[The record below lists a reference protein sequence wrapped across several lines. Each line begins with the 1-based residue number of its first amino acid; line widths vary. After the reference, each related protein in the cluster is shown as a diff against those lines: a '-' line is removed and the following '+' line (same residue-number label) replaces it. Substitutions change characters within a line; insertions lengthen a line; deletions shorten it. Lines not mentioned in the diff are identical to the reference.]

1 MPPIRRAA
9 CSLRSRGWFH
19 AAPALPGALAVL
31 LAALMALALTLAG
44 GGSAAAT
51 VAPCHAAAEALRD
64 GAGPPPGLSTP
75 LAIEITCAA
84 PALVNVQLPGGGAV
98 TQHDVRS
105 GSPLRLEGERAY
117 LCDGQD
123 PSIGIASPALDWFQ
137 SVPIGGVDSLPQCN
151 VLLRPGSTQLRWS
164 GPPTSLRDAF
174 AGRALGWLD
183 RERGPDGGV
192 PGLSVWFIP
201 EGQPWYAVGWG
212 DGVPSRMQGLSQL
225 LPGFEYYVSSDME
238 RAWTFPRPRSNGSLF
253 EDAQVV
259 AFYGYPGVPAM
270 GALGKAPPAEAADEV
285 AAWAAR
291 YDRLNGPR
299 DVIPAFHLI
308 TAVAQAHQTADGTYL
323 RRMSDERIA
332 TYVEAAR
339 DREMLVFLD
348 VQIGWSDPL
357 TEVKLLQKFLREPF
371 VHVALD
377 PEFATLQR
385 GLRPGLVIGSLEAEQ
400 LNEVQHYLASL
411 VEEEGLPTKILVVHQ
426 FVDWMLLNRDTV
438 EDVSSVELTIDMD
451 GFGGINLKLRH
462 YERYS
467 LVAPSERS
475 AIKLFFRQDQPIMSP
490 EQIQALAHVPDMII
504 YH

>member
-1 MPPIRRAA
+1 M
-9 CSLRSRGWFH
+9 
-19 AAPALPGALAVL
+19 
-31 LAALMALALTLAG
+31 
-44 GGSAAAT
+44 
-51 VAPCHAAAEALRD
+51 
-64 GAGPPPGLSTP
+64 
-75 LAIEITCAA
+75 
-84 PALVNVQLPGGGAV
+84 
-98 TQHDVRS
+98 
-105 GSPLRLEGERAY
+105 
-117 LCDGQD
+117 
-123 PSIGIASPALDWFQ
+123 
-137 SVPIGGVDSLPQCN
+137 
-151 VLLRPGSTQLRWS
+151 LLRPGYTQLRWS
-164 GPPTSLRDAF
+164 GPRTSLRDAF
-174 AGRALGWLD
+174 AGGALGWRD
-183 RERGPDGGV
+183 WERDPDGSV

-201 EGQPWYAVGWG
+201 EDEPWYAVGWG
-212 DGVPSRMQGLSQL
+212 DGVPSPMRGLSYL
-225 LPGFEYYVSSDME
+225 LPGLDYLVVSDVE
-238 RAWTFPRPRSNGSLF
+238 RPWSFPRPPSGGSLF
-253 EDAQVV
+253 DRAQVV
-259 AFYGYPGVPAM
+259 AFYGYPGVPVM
-270 GALGKAPPAEAADEV
+270 GALGKAPPAEVAEEV

-339 DREMLVFLD
+339 DREMLLFLD

-357 TEVKLLQKFLREPF
+357 AEVRLLEQFLREPF
-371 VHVALD
+371 VHLALD
-377 PEFATLQR
+377 PEFATLQL
-385 GLRPGLVIGSLEAEQ
+385 GLRPGLAIGSLEAEQ

-411 VEEEGLPTKILVVHQ
+411 VEDEGLPPKILVVHQ
-426 FVDWMLLNRDTV
+426 FVDWMLLNRDAV
-438 EDVSSVELTIDMD
+438 EDVGSVELTIDMD

>member
-1 MPPIRRAA
+1 MPPMIRLSSSIRP
-9 CSLRSRGWFH
+9 RGWFR
-19 AAPALPGALAVL
+19 ATPAQPTALAIL
-31 LAALMALALTLAG
+31 LAALLAFVLTVAG
-44 GGSAAAT
+44 GGSAAASL
-51 VAPCHAAAEALRD
+51 APCDAAAEA
-64 GAGPPPGLSTP
+64 APGVATVDLLSTP
-75 LAIEITCAA
+75 LAIEITCLTQARVKVRMA
-84 PALVNVQLPGGGAV
+84 GGLGSTHLVEP
-98 TQHDVRS
+98 R
-105 GSPLRLEGERAY
+105 SPLRIEDERAY
-117 LCDGQD
+117 LCHGDD
-123 PSIGIASPALDWFQ
+123 PQVEIASRTLGWVQQVAISGIDT
-137 SVPIGGVDSLPQCN
+137 LPRCD
-151 VLLRPGSTQLRWS
+151 VLLRPGFTQLRWS
-164 GPPTSLRDAF
+164 GPRTSLPEVF
-174 AGRALGWLD
+174 AGGALGWRD
-183 RERGPDGGV
+183 WERDPDGSV

-212 DGVPSRMQGLSQL
+212 DGVPSHMQGLSQL
-225 LPGFEYYVSSDME
+225 TPGLEYLVISDVE
-238 RAWTFPRPRSNGSLF
+238 RPWKFPRPPSGESLF

-259 AFYGYPGVPAM
+259 AFYGYPGVPVM
-270 GALGKAPPAEAADEV
+270 GALGAAPPAETAREIAT
-285 AAWAAR
+285 WAAR

-339 DREMLVFLD
+339 DREMLIFLD

-357 TEVKLLQKFLREPF
+357 AEVKLLERFLREPF
-371 VHVALD
+371 VHLALD

-385 GLRPGLVIGSLEAEQ
+385 GLRPGLAIGSLEAEQ
-400 LNEVQHYLASL
+400 LNEVQRYLASL

-426 FVDWMLLNRDTV
+426 FVDWMLLNRDAV

>member
-1 MPPIRRAA
+1 MPSMRHSGRF
-9 CSLRSRGWFH
+9 LKSRGW
-19 AAPALPGALAVL
+19 PRAVPSQPIAFSAL
-31 LAALMALALTLAG
+31 LAGLVALALTVAG
-44 GGSAAAT
+44 GGSATAAL
-51 VAPCHAAAEALRD
+51 APCDAAAEAAH
-64 GAGPPPGLSTP
+64 GAATVDALSTP
-75 LAIEITCAA
+75 LAIEITCLTQAR
-84 PALVNVQLPGGGAV
+84 VKVRTPGGLGSTHLV
-98 TQHDVRS
+98 EPR
-105 GSPLRLEGERAY
+105 SPLRIEDEPAY
-117 LCDGQD
+117 LCQGQD
-123 PSIGIASPALDWFQ
+123 PQVEIASQTLGWVQKVAISGID
-137 SVPIGGVDSLPQCN
+137 ILPQCD
-151 VLLRPGSTQLRWS
+151 VLLRPGYTRLRWS
-164 GPPTSLRDAF
+164 GPRTSLRDAF
-174 AGRALGWLD
+174 AGGALGWRD
-183 RERGPDGGV
+183 WERDPDGSV

-201 EGQPWYAVGWG
+201 EDEPWYAVGWG
-212 DGVPSRMQGLSQL
+212 DGVPSPMRGLSYL
-225 LPGFEYYVSSDME
+225 LPGLDYLVVSDVE
-238 RAWTFPRPRSNGSLF
+238 RPWSFPRPPSGGSLF
-253 EDAQVV
+253 DRAQVV
-259 AFYGYPGVPAM
+259 AFYGYPGVPVM
-270 GALGKAPPAEAADEV
+270 GALGKAPPAETAEEV

-308 TAVAQAHQTADGTYL
+308 TAVAQAHQTTDGTYL

-339 DREMLVFLD
+339 ERGMLLFLD

-357 TEVKLLQKFLREPF
+357 AEAKLLEQFLREPF
-371 VHVALD
+371 VHLALD

-385 GLRPGLVIGSLEAEQ
+385 GLRPGLAIGSLEAEQ

-411 VEEEGLPTKILVVHQ
+411 VEDEGLPPKILVVHQ
-426 FVDWMLLNRDTV
+426 FVDWMLLNRDAV